1 MKQNLKKRFGSLLA
15 AMVAVWLLCTACV
28 PCAMAADTQEPRV
41 IRVGFFAYDGYH
53 DTDANGARSGY
64 GYELLQRMARYEN
77 VTYEYV
83 GAELGW
89 DEMLQLLREGKI
101 DLLTAVT
108 KTGQREREFSFSARD
123 IGRESVVMTARAGD
137 DRLSAGDYAGY
148 DGINVAMV
156 RGDAGN
162 ESFREFAREHG
173 FAYTPVYYETAA
185 GAHMALQNG
194 TVMAAVG
201 SSLRRTSGERV
212 LETFSEKPVYAITRK
227 DDSETMA
234 LVNDALS
241 KMDRNEPGWRMELS
255 QKYYTRTGEEAL
267 SFTREESEY
276 LQTLQADGTQ
286 LTALVKPDRWP
297 YSYINDQGEADG
309 ILVEAFRRIAQRV
322 GLNVDIQPISDPDD
336 YVRQVQA
343 GEADFCID
351 LQDDWQAAENY
362 GYKLTDPYVSANRS
376 WVTYKLKP
384 STPETAVAVGAVTYV
399 TDIRPK
405 GVEFTFYKT
414 NEACMAA
421 LRRGE
426 ADGFYTYSYYAEK
439 VLYENLY
446 SDLKSSL
453 TGNVA
458 HFRIGVND
466 RQNILLVSILNS
478 GIASLSDDELNQITE
493 EYTDLGQQPF
503 SWMRL
508 ARQYPWLVFFFLCT
522 VVLAVGAVLLA
533 VKACRAQQE
542 AERAS
547 RAKSDFLARMS
558 HDIRTPI
565 NGIMGTIEIART
577 NTRDPDRMEWCLER
591 MKGAADH
598 LLSLINDVL
607 DMAKIESDGVP
618 EAEPEPI
625 DLNALLEDCCAI
637 AEGQMESRKLTFR
650 RDFAALHHT
659 DVMGSPLH
667 LRQVLLNILSNAVKY
682 TPDGGT
688 IVFTAKETGC
698 TAETVQLEFTVRD
711 TGIGMSK
718 EFLSHLFEP
727 FSRAKEGR
735 NVAQGTGLGM
745 AITHRLVESMG
756 GEITVQSTP
765 GEGST
770 FTVRLALPR
779 SEETAKRTVL
789 PAAGKSLAGLHILL
803 AEDNELN
810 REVAQTLLEEVGAV
824 VTTAE
829 NGRQAVELAKANDF
843 DAVLM
848 DIEMPEMNGL
858 DAARAIR
865 KLPDP
870 ARAGVPILAMTANV
884 FEDAVRQCE
893 QAGMNGH
900 LGKPFDIRVV
910 TDAILRCTG
919 KESKQ

>member
-1 MKQNLKKRFGSLLA
+1 
-15 AMVAVWLLCTACV
+15 
-28 PCAMAADTQEPRV
+28 
-41 IRVGFFAYDGYH
+41 
-53 DTDANGARSGY
+53 
-64 GYELLQRMARYEN
+64 
-77 VTYEYV
+77 
-83 GAELGW
+83 
-89 DEMLQLLREGKI
+89 
-101 DLLTAVT
+101 
-108 KTGQREREFSFSARD
+108 
-123 IGRESVVMTARAGD
+123 
-137 DRLSAGDYAGY
+137 
-148 DGINVAMV
+148 
-156 RGDAGN
+156 
-162 ESFREFAREHG
+162 
-173 FAYTPVYYETAA
+173 
-185 GAHMALQNG
+185 
-194 TVMAAVG
+194 
-201 SSLRRTSGERV
+201 
-212 LETFSEKPVYAITRK
+212 
-227 DDSETMA
+227 MA

-255 QKYYTRTGEEAL
+255 QKYYTLTGEEAL

-322 GLNVDIQPISDPDD
+322 GLDVDIQPISDPDD

-343 GEADFCID
+343 GGADFCID

-384 STPETAVAVGAVTYV
+384 STPETAVGVGAVTYV

-405 GVEFTFYKT
+405 GVEFTFYET
-414 NEACMAA
+414 NDECLEA
-421 LRRGE
+421 L
-426 ADGFYTYSYYAEK
+426 
-439 VLYENLY
+439 
-446 SDLKSSL
+446 
-453 TGNVA
+453 
-458 HFRIGVND
+458 HH
-466 RQNILLVSILNS
+466 
-478 GIASLSDDELNQITE
+478 
-493 EYTDLGQQPF
+493 P
-503 SWMRL
+503 
-508 ARQYPWLVFFFLCT
+508 
-522 VVLAVGAVLLA
+522 
-533 VKACRAQQE
+533 
-542 AERAS
+542 
-547 RAKSDFLARMS
+547 
-558 HDIRTPI
+558 
-565 NGIMGTIEIART
+565 
-577 NTRDPDRMEWCLER
+577 RDPDRMEWCLER

-618 EAEPEPI
+618 ETEPEPI

-810 REVAQTLLEEVGAV
+810 REVAQTLLEEVGAA

-848 DIEMPEMNGL
+848 DIEMPELNGL
-858 DAARAIR
+858 DAARTIR
-865 KLPDP
+865 RLPDP

-910 TDAILRCTG
+910 ADAILRCTG